1 MKWYRILLI
10 SLLGGLLLGVS
21 WYPHGLP
28 FLVFFGLIPFFFV
41 SDRLLENGSKVAF
54 WKGFIFSYLGFVVWN
69 AITTYWVSYV
79 TIPGGLF
86 AVFVNALLMAL
97 VFALW
102 HASRKWVPQRW
113 LHPILFAAFWISFEY
128 LHLNW
133 ELTWPWLNI
142 GNVFAVCPQMV
153 QWYSVTGALGGTLWV
168 IVVNFLLYYL
178 IKAVVAK
185 NRKKIWTF
193 AVSSFLL
200 LFLPMLIS
208 GIQYKSCLKHI
219 DTSTPVSV
227 VVVQPNT
234 DNFEEEFVMTNL
246 EHAQR
251 VDSLIAPLL
260 SDGTNLVLC
269 PEDVFPH
276 TVSLQSMVTNQ
287 LPPSPSAYGCFVW
300 MDSLM
305 KVYPQ
310 LNFLLGLS
318 TFEILDHPTHTSTQL
333 SKHVY
338 GEHYNTAMC
347 FDKDGYNG
355 HYHKCRLV
363 PGSEAFPYR
372 HVFGFLADLMIELG
386 GYNGTLG
393 RDTAQKVFTIEVDG
407 KPLKVGTAICYES
420 IYGDL
425 VRKFVKN
432 GAQLLTVITND
443 SWWGDSPGHFQHYE
457 MSRLR
462 AVENRRYVVRSA
474 NGGNSAVISPT
485 GDALTVT
492 DYNTRTAWK
501 TVVGAQNHI
510 TFYTKHGDYIAK
522 TAVCLMALGLLWM
535 LIQMVATIVSRRR
548 T

>member
-1 MKWYRILLI
+1 MKWYKILLFSI
-10 SLLGGLLLGVS
+10 LGGLLLGTA
-21 WYPHGLP
+21 WYPNGFP
-28 FLVFFGLIPFFFV
+28 FLIFFGFIPFVFV
-41 SDRLLENGSKVAF
+41 SDKLLEKGSRVAF
-54 WKGFIFSYLGFVVWN
+54 WKGFIFSYPGFVAWN
-69 AITTYWVSYV
+69 ALTTYWVSYV
-79 TIPGGLF
+79 SVPGGLF
-86 AVFVNALLMAL
+86 AVLVNALLMAL

-102 HASRKWVPQRW
+102 HACRKRIAQQWV
-113 LHPILFAAFWISFEY
+113 HPIMFAAFWISFEY

-133 ELTWPWLNI
+133 EMTWPWLNV

-168 IVVNFLLYYL
+168 IAVNFLLYYL

-185 NRKKIWTF
+185 EKRGIWTF
-193 AVSSFLL
+193 AVTSFSL
-200 LFLPMLIS
+200 LFFPMLIS

-219 DTSTPVSV
+219 DTSTPVSMIL
-227 VVVQPNT
+227 VQPNT

-246 EHAQR
+246 QHAQR

-260 SDGTNLVLC
+260 TKGTHLVLC

-287 LPPSPSAYGCFVW
+287 LPPSPSAYGCFFW

-310 LNFLLGLS
+310 LNFLLGVS
-318 TFEILDHPTHTSTQL
+318 TFEILDHPTNTST
-333 SKHVY
+333 KIGANAY
-338 GEHYNTAMC
+338 GQHYNTAMC
-347 FDKDGYNG
+347 FNKDGYNG

-363 PGSEAFPYR
+363 PGSEAFPYK
-372 HVFGFLADLMIELG
+372 HVFGFLADLMVELG

-432 GAQLLTVITND
+432 GAHLLTVITND

-462 AVENRRYVVRSA
+462 AVENRRYVVRAA

-485 GDALTVT
+485 GDALITT
-492 DYNTRTAWK
+492 DYNTRTALK
-501 TVVGAQNHI
+501 TVVFAQDQV
-510 TFYTKHGDYIAK
+510 TFYTKHGDYIAHF
-522 TAVCLMALGLLWM
+522 AVVLMVLSFLL
-535 LIQMVATIVSRRR
+535 AIVESIVRRIR
-548 T
+548 NHS